1 MMFVK
6 PQQLHHLSY
15 CTYLIENTIVPK
27 GFKYG
32 YNLIG
37 SEGCYE
43 EVVWEDFMN
52 IMDSLVEDKKFFG
65 DVRLFR
71 NQMSAMAF
79 QNMYN
84 QHQQV
89 LSVLFEPDITE
100 ADKLVPVSHPYAI
113 VQYRIRD
120 MDAAYEAYTSGVLIN
135 SINFMK
141 LHDAQNQLSHALKH
155 KKDIPF

>member
-1 MMFVK
+1 MFLK
-6 PQQLHHLSY
+6 PQQLNHLSY
-15 CTYLIENTIVPK
+15 CIYLIENTIVPK

-43 EVVWEDFMN
+43 EVEEYDFMK
-52 IMDSLVEDKKFFG
+52 IMDILVEDKHFFG

-71 NQMSAMAF
+71 NQMSAMTF
-79 QNMYN
+79 QNTYN

-89 LSVLFEPDITE
+89 LSVLFKPDITE

-120 MDAAYEAYTSGVLIN
+120 MDAVHGAYTKGVLIN

-141 LHDAQNQLSHALKH
+141 LHDAQNQLNHALKH